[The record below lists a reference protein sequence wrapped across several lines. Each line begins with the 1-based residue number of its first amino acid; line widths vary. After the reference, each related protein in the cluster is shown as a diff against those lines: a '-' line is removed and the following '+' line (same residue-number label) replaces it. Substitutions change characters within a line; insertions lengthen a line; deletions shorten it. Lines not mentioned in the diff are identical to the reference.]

1 MEQGTK
7 LGVDSGY
14 VPSLWHS
21 PLCKDRSTARIFLKK
36 SLSLVNDLLTDLYSK
51 SFIQVN
57 ILQALV

>member
-1 MEQGTK
+1 MGQGTK
-7 LGVDSGY
+7 LGVDSGH

-36 SLSLVNDLLTDLYSK
+36 SLSLVNDLTDLYSK
-51 SFIQVN
+51 SFVQVN